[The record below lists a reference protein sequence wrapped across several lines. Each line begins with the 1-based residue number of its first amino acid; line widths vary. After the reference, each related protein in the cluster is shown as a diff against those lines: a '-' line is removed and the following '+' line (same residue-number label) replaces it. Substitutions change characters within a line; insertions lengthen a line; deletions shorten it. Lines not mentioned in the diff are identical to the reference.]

1 MRRLNTRSR
10 NRALMRLYN
19 ASNRG
24 NADEKNL
31 ARTNLNIQID
41 RLQRPTGLATIHEEN
56 ENNNGS
62 PYERPENS
70 VSVPV
75 WVETAINRG
84 DDPSSIINKIS
95 NRQGV
100 SNSDKRA
107 LGLYVIRQYPPN
119 RIASMMAD
127 AAAPAPAAASKSK
140 TRKRSWLSRV
150 LFGV

>member
-1 MRRLNTRSR
+1 
-10 NRALMRLYN
+10 MRLYN

-41 RLQRPTGLATIHEEN
+41 RLQRPTGLPMIHEEN

-100 SNSDKRA
+100 SNNDKRA
-107 LGLYVIRQYPPN
+107 LGLYVIRQYPPG
-119 RIASMMAD
+119 RIASMMAET
-127 AAAPAPAAASKSK
+127 ASAPAASAASKSK
-140 TRKRSWLSRV
+140 TRKRSSLFKQ